1 MGGTWFSNRQWNW
14 LLLPPPIEWGK
25 QRDRGTQCNTWMKS
39 TKLSYFYMEEIFLR
53 PLRGKIVSR
62 NENVFITLYVVVK
75 AWMWRITA
83 TIDSIWHSQLWH
95 GHNKTK
101 SLFVTT
107 LPSLWWYQ
115 MDQKQLN
122 RHSPKRRWLCKDRK
136 SMVKLKIQWHPCK
149 VPADVGS
156 CLILSHPEEGFLR
169 KDDHFFHPSFQPV
182 SDSLAFTLLRL

>member
-1 MGGTWFSNRQWNW
+1 MGGTCFSNREWNW

-25 QRDRGTQCNTWMKS
+25 QRDRGTQCNTWMRTRSSRIFTWRRKC
-39 TKLSYFYMEEIFLR
+39 FYKTFLR
-53 PLRGKIVSR
+53 PLQGKVVSR
-62 NENVFITLYVVVK
+62 NGNVIITLLCSSLAVK
-75 AWMWRITA
+75 AGKWRIAA
-83 TIDSIWHSQLWH
+83 TIDSLWHSQLWH

-122 RHSPKRRWLCKDRK
+122 RHSPTRRWLCKDRK

-156 CLILSHPEEGFLR
+156 CLILSHPEEGILR

-182 SDSLAFTLLRL
+182 IH